1 MDHFYRAKVTAGYET
16 ETRLECAKVATA
28 CREFLFLFF
37 FFIYQHRILYTLLNF
52 AYDLGD
58 FGDLGSRTLL
68 GNG

>member
-1 MDHFYRAKVTAGYET
+1 MQKWRQRVESF
-16 ETRLECAKVATA
+16 
-28 CREFLFLFF
+28 FSSFF
-37 FFIYQHRILYTLLNF
+37 FYIYQHRILYTLLNF

>member
-37 FFIYQHRILYTLLNF
+37 FYISAPYSLYTPELRL
-52 AYDLGD
+52 
-58 FGDLGSRTLL
+58 
-68 GNG
+68 